1 MFDSFIKLNS
11 GVSDFLWGYPMII
24 SLFFGG
30 VYLAYKSRFWVYKNF
45 FIFFRKLSAI
55 FLITRILVNLQYL
68 LFKLFQLLLLVQSVL
83 VL

>member
-11 GVSDFLWGYPMII
+11 EVSDFLWGYPMII

-30 VYLAYKSRFWVYKNF
+30 VYLVYKSRFWVYKNF

-68 LFKLFQLLLLVQSVL
+68 LFMPFQLLFLLQSVL

>member
-11 GVSDFLWGYPMII
+11 EVSDFLWGYPMII

-30 VYLAYKSRFWVYKNF
+30 VYLVYKNF

-55 FLITRILVNLQYL
+55 FLMTRILVNLQYL
-68 LFKLFQLLLLVQSVL
+68 LFKRFRQLLLVQL
-83 VL
+83 EQAL